1 MKKFFTILLLFCL
14 FFTINKSAVS
24 QETDENKKLL
34 KIGVLLPLSG
44 KYEILGNSFLKA
56 IQLALYDIS
65 NDELVIY
72 PKDFSSYLYLAKIFE
87 KEENPGE
94 LEKNLNTTLL
104 LDPKNEEALYMLIEL
119 HLSLSNFSKVKDL
132 NEKFSLICSKLCNKK
147 ISIAEKINN
156 LQTNSEKN

>member
-1 MKKFFTILLLFCL
+1 MQKKNYTLIFLLSLFLSSNL
-14 FFTINKSAVS
+14 FASNQGFYNEAITEFKKENFKKS
-24 QETDENKKLL
+24 K
-34 KIGVLLPLSG
+34 
-44 KYEILGNSFLKA
+44 FLF
-56 IQLALYDIS
+56 QRH
-65 NDELVIY
+65 LVIY

-87 KEENPGE
+87 KEENPEE

-119 HLSLSNFSKVKDL
+119 QLSLSNFSKVKDL